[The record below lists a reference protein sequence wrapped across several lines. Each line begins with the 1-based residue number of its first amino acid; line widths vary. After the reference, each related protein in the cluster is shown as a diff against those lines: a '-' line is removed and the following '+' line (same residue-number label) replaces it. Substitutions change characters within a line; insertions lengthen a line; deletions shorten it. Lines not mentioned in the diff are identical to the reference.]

1 MTSTERRNGHGCL
14 LRCAPRT
21 SDVPHRCRKRV
32 SAGRY
37 VEVVL
42 EYHAFVRP
50 IDLTKGSD
58 SYDFHHVHTCR
69 RRVTAIER
77 KTYLVWSAV
86 AIAFAGKRECTVGK
100 GDAHQEESRI
110 RRCTSERGNI
120 PNKRDW
126 TRRCNQSDLT
136 VELTHIRRWTASGW
150 QYLRIGLGATPPRCR
165 PAACNTECSSSEKQT

>member
-1 MTSTERRNGHGCL
+1 MTSTECWNGHGCL
-14 LRCAPRT
+14 LRRVPRT
-21 SDVPHRCRKRV
+21 SDVPYRCRKCV

-58 SYDFHHVHTCR
+58 SYDFHYVHTCR

-86 AIAFAGKRECTVGK
+86 AIAFPGKRERTVGK
-100 GDAHQEESRI
+100 GDAHQEEALL
-110 RRCTSERGNI
+110 RRERAGD
-120 PNKRDW
+120 PG
-126 TRRCNQSDLT
+126 
-136 VELTHIRRWTASGW
+136 SGDFQRAW
-150 QYLRIGLGATPPRCR
+150 L
-165 PAACNTECSSSEKQT
+165 